1 MAARF
6 NKDTVARWKTKAE
19 AYVSLHDM
27 GLDDLRNAIDAWAVA
42 HKCGITEEAYQDRK
56 VHDGHIKTAL
66 EKIFPNALFL
76 NRY

>member
-6 NKDTVARWKTKAE
+6 NKETVARWKAQAE
-19 AYVSLHDM
+19 TYVGLHDM
-27 GLDDLRNAIDAWAVA
+27 GLEDIRSALDAWAVA
-42 HKCGITEEAYQDRK
+42 RNCGITEEAYQDRK

-76 NRY
+76 DRY